1 MRKIQ
6 SLCLIVVIIL
16 CSAVTGCEHNNTST
30 EESAMLYEAS
40 EIATESAEEYEIEFD
55 TEVFLDGN
63 LWHTIR
69 NNSENDYECDKIC
82 DLEKYDNDKWCSV
95 KKDEVIPVIAGGYVL
110 RSKKKLEL
118 GSMIRMSYG
127 ALSEGRYRVI
137 GRFCSLDEKG
147 RRIKG
152 KEFYLPSEF
161 DYMNPV
167 SKESDSKDDIDILSN
182 ATEHS
187 ASQMPEIVEDSNV
200 ELKVDE
206 YKEGNLKISFMD
218 KDYSTG
224 DNVSYRIKTDF
235 LLEYQNG
242 DMWYVLPKVSD
253 KEYRV
258 GTIGLGPRPI
268 AYDVLLRWLYNDL
281 SSGHYRLIGEIEKVE
296 YSNNGE
302 ESVSSSFCV
311 AAEFDM

>member
-1 MRKIQ
+1 MRKTQ
-6 SLCLIVVIIL
+6 CLCFTVAVIL
-16 CSAVTGCEHNNTST
+16 CIAVTGCEHSNTD
-30 EESAMLYEAS
+30 ESAVLHEVS
-40 EIATESAEEYEIEFD
+40 EIATEPAGKYGIEFD

-69 NNSENDYECDKIC
+69 NNSENDYECGGIEV
-82 DLEKYDNDKWCSV
+82 LEILYNDTWCSV
-95 KKDEVIPVIAGGYVL
+95 KRNVGAPIVTGSFVL
-110 RSKKKLEL
+110 RSKKELEL

-127 ALSEGRYRVI
+127 ALSEGRYRVV
-137 GRFCSLDEKG
+137 GRFCPLDEKG
-147 RRIKG
+147 RRVKG
-152 KEFYLPSEF
+152 KEFYLSSEF

-167 SKESDSKDDIDILSN
+167 SRESDSKDDIDKLSN
-182 ATEHS
+182 ATEHG
-187 ASQMPEIVEDSNV
+187 AFQMPEIVEDSNV

-206 YKEGNLKISFMD
+206 YKEGDLKISFMD

-224 DNVSYRIKTDF
+224 DNVSYRITTEF
-235 LLEYQNG
+235 QLEYQNG

-253 KEYRV
+253 KEFRV

-296 YSNNGE
+296 YSDNGE

-311 AAEFDM
+311 AAEFDI

>member
-6 SLCLIVVIIL
+6 CLCFTVIIVL
-16 CSAVTGCEHNNTST
+16 CITVTGCKLDSAD
-30 EESAMLYEAS
+30 ESAMLYEAS
-40 EIATESAEEYEIEFD
+40 EIATEPAEKYGLEFD

-69 NNSENDYECDKIC
+69 NNSENDYECGGIEV
-82 DLEKYDNDKWCSV
+82 LEILDNDTWCSV
-95 KKDEVIPVIAGGYVL
+95 KRNEGAPIVTGSFVL
-110 RSKKKLEL
+110 RSKKELEL
-118 GSMIRMSYG
+118 GSMIRMSYS

-235 LLEYQNG
+235 LLEYQND

-258 GTIGLGPRPI
+258 GTIGLGHRPI

-311 AAEFDM
+311 AAEFDI